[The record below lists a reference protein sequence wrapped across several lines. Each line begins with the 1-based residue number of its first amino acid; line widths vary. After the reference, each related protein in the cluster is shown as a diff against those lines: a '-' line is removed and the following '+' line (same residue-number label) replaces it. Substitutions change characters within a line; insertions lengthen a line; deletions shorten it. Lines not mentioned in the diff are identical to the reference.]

1 MRFFVVEFAVVT
13 TSEHI
18 ALLAEVAELAFPT
31 AVMLLIEDVVMLV

>member
-1 MRFFVVEFAVVT
+1 MGFFIVEFAVVT

-18 ALLAEVAELAFPT
+18 ALLTEVTELAFPT